1 MSFCK
6 RYTSF
11 HISTPRLP
19 VIWMEDQNGDAS
31 PDKRSR
37 YVIGQSR
44 HASQFQ
50 SFNSNLVQ
58 LIKQTPTAPYSYLT
72 SKSPFISSLSRTT
85 IRLARYISMPPKQ
98 STGAGGRGRPA
109 GSVNKSS
116 AAAKTAA
123 NSSKRATANTTT
135 GANKKRKATLSDEEN
150 DSGRRRT
157 QPEVEE
163 EEEDEDDEDDE
174 DDERES
180 IPPELLSKIVHELF
194 EHKETKITK
203 DANNALSGYMDVFVR
218 EAIARAA
225 AERKGVFLEVEDLE
239 KVAAQLVLDL

>member
-1 MSFCK
+1 
-6 RYTSF
+6 
-11 HISTPRLP
+11 
-19 VIWMEDQNGDAS
+19 MEDQNGDAS

-44 HASQFQ
+44 HAFQFQ
-50 SFNSNLVQ
+50 SFNSNLIQ
-58 LIKQTPTAPYSYLT
+58 FIKRTPTAPDSYLT

-98 STGAGGRGRPA
+98 STGAGGRDRPA

-135 GANKKRKATLSDEEN
+135 GANKKKRKATLSDEEN

-239 KVAAQLVLDL
+239 KVAAQLILDL